1 MSKDCCDVNYVC
13 SLDAVTA
20 KRAQTEL
27 GEIPEDRLSA
37 VQALREWIQQ
47 QKHITFHKTG

>member
-1 MSKDCCDVNYVC
+1 MDYVC
-13 SLDAVTA
+13 SLDDVTTQKA
-20 KRAQTEL
+20 HTEL